1 MQRTFLNNLKFRN
14 NSTDGIIKSRFLYK
28 ENLLKNESLAS
39 IRAKLLA
46 VFIFLYYFIENGTL
60 GLVPEKYYYVYRSMR
75 ISDFIL
81 YGLVIYSFYNVRE
94 YIDLFKSRPL
104 LIVKIILAYF
114 LLEFALSAVRY
125 GFNPIEYFFRLKGL
139 WSSFLIFP
147 YLLLIKRNGLE
158 FLIKLIFPVAVIS
171 NFLYLLSALTGI
183 PFLPDVSVYKQKLP
197 GDIEIFRVYGGT
209 FFGEMFFL
217 GFVYYWI
224 TRRFVFWQL
233 IFVILFVIPHVLAF
247 GRLAWVGFLFT
258 IALMLLMNSLKK
270 RQFRVL
276 ARQMIIIIITSLTLI
291 IAFVKLI
298 PESDFYI
305 HALKVRVF
313 QAQDDVKYAEG
324 TYGTRVIS
332 QNAALIHLWNSSNI
346 FIGVGMHPL
355 WVVGPDSRAEVV
367 YYDAFCDVGWA
378 GVLAAYGL
386 VGFSLA
392 LILQVYFIFL
402 SFKLVKNSREG
413 GIYDLLIL
421 LLFAKL
427 MFDSTVGFSYV
438 LLSTNLW
445 GFFLSMNLYIA
456 VLVHVYNEQK
466 KQGLIK

>member
-1 MQRTFLNNLKFRN
+1 MQRTFLNNFRFRDSSYNSLK
-14 NSTDGIIKSRFLYK
+14 KRFVYK
-28 ENLLKNESLAS
+28 ENLLKDESLS
-39 IRAKLLA
+39 GLRAKLLA
-46 VFIFLYYFIENGTL
+46 VGIFLFYFIENGTL
-60 GLVPEKYYYVYRSMR
+60 GLVPEKYYFVYRSVR

-81 YGLVIYSFYNVRE
+81 YGLVLYSFYNVRE
-94 YIDLFKSRPL
+94 YMDLFKSRPL
-104 LIVKIILAYF
+104 FIVKIILAYF
-114 LLEFALSAVRY
+114 LLEFVLSAVRY

-183 PFLPDVSVYKQKLP
+183 PFLPDVSIYKQKLP

-224 TRRFVFWQL
+224 TRRFVVWQL

-247 GRLAWVGFLFT
+247 GRLAWVGFVFT
-258 IALMLLMNSLKK
+258 ILTMLLMNSLKK
-270 RQFRVL
+270 RQFKVL
-276 ARQMIIIIITSLTLI
+276 FRQLVIIIITVVTVTV
-291 IAFVKLI
+291 AFIKLI

-305 HALKVRVF
+305 NALKVRVF
-313 QAQDDVKYAEG
+313 QGQEDVKYSEG
-324 TYGTRVIS
+324 TYGTRVIA
-332 QNAALIHLWNSSNI
+332 QNAALLHLWQNSNI
-346 FIGVGMHPL
+346 LLGVGMHPM
-355 WVVGPDSRAEVV
+355 WVVGPDSRAEVA

-386 VGFSLA
+386 IGFLLA
-392 LILQVYFIFL
+392 LTLQVYFIYL
-402 SFKLVKNSREG
+402 SFKLVRNSREG
-413 GIYDLLIL
+413 NIYDLLIL

-427 MFDSTVGFSYV
+427 VFDSTVGFSYV
-438 LLSTNLW
+438 FLSTNLW
-445 GFFLSMNLYIA
+445 GFFLNMNVYIA